1 VAALAGTVLIAA
13 NLSPFLWDPPRDIPN
28 HVTRADSGALVFT
41 GPSQARTAG
50 YAGWW
55 DEAASEGS
63 FQISLEVTPASGQL
77 AGPARILAVSNSVL
91 AADLMVGQESDHL
104 VIRIRQPGRD
114 DSGNPA
120 VDLPGVLAAG
130 RSTAVLVDVRDSVLS
145 VNVNGETR
153 VQEPLPP
160 DPFAEWEPYPLALGN
175 EPRGSRPW
183 EGVITRATVTT
194 SAGTIDYLQPG
205 ALQIPDEYRYVT
217 HRPWEPFLM
226 PEGRDAAAS
235 AVHMLGFI
243 VLGAA
248 LAMAAHRRWLLL
260 VLLLPAFSVAL
271 QLAKIGFAER
281 HPSMVHVVVETIGGI
296 LGIALGRAA
305 ARRVIQP

>member
-1 VAALAGTVLIAA
+1 
-13 NLSPFLWDPPRDIPN
+13 
-28 HVTRADSGALVFT
+28 
-41 GPSQARTAG
+41 
-50 YAGWW
+50 
-55 DEAASEGS
+55 
-63 FQISLEVTPASGQL
+63 
-77 AGPARILAVSNSVL
+77 
-91 AADLMVGQESDHL
+91 
-104 VIRIRQPGRD
+104 
-114 DSGNPA
+114 
-120 VDLPGVLAAG
+120 
-130 RSTAVLVDVRDSVLS
+130 
-145 VNVNGETR
+145 
-153 VQEPLPP
+153 
-160 DPFAEWEPYPLALGN
+160 
-175 EPRGSRPW
+175 
-183 EGVITRATVTT
+183 
-194 SAGTIDYLQPG
+194 
-205 ALQIPDEYRYVT
+205 
-217 HRPWEPFLM
+217 M